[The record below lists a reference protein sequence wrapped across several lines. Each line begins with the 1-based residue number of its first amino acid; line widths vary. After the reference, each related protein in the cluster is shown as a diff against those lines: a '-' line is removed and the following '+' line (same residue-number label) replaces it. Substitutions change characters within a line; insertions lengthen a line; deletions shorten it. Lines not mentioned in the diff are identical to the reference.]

1 MEITNDEIEAFA
13 SEHLAWIH
21 GIEEGIRRRLSEYE
35 IMSLM
40 ELTLVRGFDAR
51 IKELNTLT
59 IDINEATTN
68 FIEGIL
74 G

>member
-1 MEITNDEIEAFA
+1 MEITNEEIEAFA

-21 GIEEGIRRRLSEYE
+21 SIEGGINRRLTEYE

-40 ELTLVRGFDAR
+40 ELTLVRGFDTR
-51 IKELNTLT
+51 IQELSTLT
-59 IDINEATTN
+59 QDINEATKN